1 LSSGRIPSALE
12 QVQAMNVLYD
22 KMWLYDH
29 FFQPV
34 MHLQEKVWQ
43 GSLPGKVTFLF
54 ENIVFLR

>member
-43 GSLPGKVTFLF
+43 GDKV
-54 ENIVFLR
+54 IRH

>member
-1 LSSGRIPSALE
+1 
-12 QVQAMNVLYD
+12 MNVLYD

-43 GSLPGKVTFLF
+43 GDKV
-54 ENIVFLR
+54 IRH